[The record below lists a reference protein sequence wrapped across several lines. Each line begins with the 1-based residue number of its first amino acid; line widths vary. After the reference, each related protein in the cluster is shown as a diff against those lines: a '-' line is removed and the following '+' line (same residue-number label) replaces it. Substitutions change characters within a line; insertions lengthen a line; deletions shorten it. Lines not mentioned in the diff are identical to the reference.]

1 MQPEPSDIVVVLD
14 KLSRLSADDRRKG
27 AELRSMVSRTVR
39 DREIE
44 RVARERQEAAEKAE
58 REKRCSQ

>member
-1 MQPEPSDIVVVLD
+1 MVDELAVVLHNVRT
-14 KLSRLSADDRRKG
+14 LTGEDRRKG
-27 AELRSMVSRTVR
+27 VELQEMFSRTVR
-39 DREIE
+39 DREID